1 MLNLIQ
7 VIMLLNIGGFVITVL
22 WVDHV
27 LRQSSVEEEVRD
39 KVEGAIL
46 ILGIIVLFLLMII
59 LIKFDI

>member
-27 LRQSSVEEEVRD
+27 LRQSSLEEEVRD
-39 KVEGAIL
+39 KVGRAIL

>member
-27 LRQSSVEEEVRD
+27 LRQSSIGKVVRN
-39 KVEGAIL
+39 KVGGTIL
-46 ILGIIVLFLLMII
+46 ILGIIVQLFLTII
-59 LIKFDI
+59 LIRYNK

>member
-1 MLNLIQ
+1 
-7 VIMLLNIGGFVITVL
+7 MLLNIGGFVITVL

-27 LRQSSVEEEVRD
+27 LRQSSLEEEVRD
-39 KVEGAIL
+39 KVGRAIL

>member
-39 KVEGAIL
+39 KVGGAIL